1 MAKKLLDR
9 ARIHVSST
17 YNNTIITL
25 TDLQGQVL
33 AWSTPGLVGFKGSRK
48 GTPFAAQLAAERLM
62 DRMKDFGIKSVQV
75 TVNGTGS
82 GRNSVVNALKNSSFR
97 VEEVKNVTPVSHS

>member
-1 MAKKLLDR
+1 MAKKLMDK
-9 ARIHVSST
+9 ARIHVSSS

-25 TDLQGQVL
+25 TDLEGKVL
-33 AWSTPGLVGFKGSRK
+33 AWATPGMVGFKGSRK

-62 DRMKDFGIKSVQV
+62 EKMKDFGIKNVIM

-82 GRNSVVNALKNSSFR
+82 GRNSVVNAFKNSPFR
-97 VEEVKNVTPVSHS
+97 IDEVKNVTPVSHS

>member
-1 MAKKLLDR
+1 MAKKLLDK
-9 ARIHVSST
+9 ARVHVSSS

-25 TDLQGQVL
+25 TDMEGKVL
-33 AWSTPGLVGFKGSRK
+33 AWTTPGMVGFKGSRK

-62 DRMKDFGIKSVQV
+62 DRMKDFGIKSIVM

-82 GRNSVVNALKNSSFR
+82 GRNSVVNAFKNSTYR
-97 VEEVKNVTPVSHS
+97 IDEVKNVTPVAHS

>member
-1 MAKKLLDR
+1 MAKKLMDR
-9 ARIHVSST
+9 ARVHVNST

-25 TDLQGQVL
+25 TDIDGHVL

-62 DRMKDFGIKSVQV
+62 ERMKDYGIKSVV
-75 TVNGTGS
+75 MTLNGTGS
-82 GRNSVVNALKNSSFR
+82 GRNSVVNAFKNSSFR
-97 VEEVKNVTPVSHS
+97 VEEIKNQTPVAHS